1 MYMQAGAYAAIM
13 FAVIGVPQLLSS
25 YFDHRTR
32 RREQQEAESNAERR
46 HRELME
52 ERREE
57 RREER
62 LREDERWRRE
72 EERRQQEEERQR
84 REDEQRRQ
92 EFQLHR
98 EGLELH
104 REQLELQRQE
114 AERRHEA
121 LMTLLIGNISNGPGR
136 RGEPPD
142 GETIRAMQETIDALE
157 TENARLRQQNGHSDD
172 SGAAE

>member
-57 RREER
+57 R
-62 LREDERWRRE
+62 
-72 EERRQQEEERQR
+72 EERRQ
-84 REDEQRRQ
+84 
-92 EFQLHR
+92 EFA
-98 EGLELH
+98 
-104 REQLELQRQE
+104 LQRQE
-114 AERRHEA
+114 SEQRHEA
-121 LMTLLIGNISNGPGR
+121 LMTLLISNLNHGPGR
-136 RGEPPD
+136 RADPPD
-142 GETIRAMQETIDALE
+142 SETIRAMQETIDALE
-157 TENARLRQQNGHSDD
+157 SENARLRQQNGSNGDGGND
-172 SGAAE
+172 EPE

>member
-1 MYMQAGAYAAIM
+1 MIPAWLMYMQAGAYAAIM

-57 RREER
+57 RQEER
-62 LREDERWRRE
+62 RREDERWRQE
-72 EERRQQEEERQR
+72 EERRRQEEERR
-84 REDEQRRQ
+84 REEL
-92 EFQLHR
+92 QLHR

-114 AERRHEA
+114 SERRHEA
-121 LMTLLIGNISNGPGR
+121 LMTMLIGNLSNGPGR
-136 RGEPPD
+136 RAEPPD

-157 TENARLRQQNGHSDD
+157 TENARLRQQNGHTDD
-172 SGAAE
+172 SGEAE

>member
-57 RREER
+57 RR
-62 LREDERWRRE
+62 REDERWR
-72 EERRQQEEERQR
+72 QEEER
-84 REDEQRRQ
+84 RRQ

-98 EGLELH
+98 EELELY
-104 REQLELQRQE
+104 RQE

-121 LMTLLIGNISNGPGR
+121 LMTLLIGNLSNGPGR

-142 GETIRAMQETIDALE
+142 SETIRAMQETIDALE
-157 TENARLRQQNGHSDD
+157 SENARLRQQNGHNGDND
-172 SGAAE
+172 SGGVE